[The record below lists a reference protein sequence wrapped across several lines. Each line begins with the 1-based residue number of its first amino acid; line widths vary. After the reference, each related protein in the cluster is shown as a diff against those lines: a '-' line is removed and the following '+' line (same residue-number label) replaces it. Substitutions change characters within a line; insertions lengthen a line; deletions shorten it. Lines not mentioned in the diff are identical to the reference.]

1 MALYHVHLS
10 YVSKG
15 QQAGGARGFHQ
26 YLQRDGLSDGVQFHR
41 YLEREQGHGK
51 DDLVAKGHGHLPAW
65 TQDSPER
72 FWTMADRLERKN
84 GPVFYH
90 LQVTLPRELSP
101 AGREELAQD
110 IREALVERYPHSWAI
125 HEPMARDGSG
135 IQPHLHVQF
144 STRREDVEQYK
155 SAEQWFKQP
164 NHGGIAKDVSWR
176 TKGRLLDVRASV
188 ALLAN
193 AALAREGLHLAVDHR
208 TLEAQGISRDPAR
221 YHSTHDKADLHR
233 MMDYRRELRET
244 GTLAYEQLH
253 TYAGWQDQAVK
264 LLSLDR
270 QYVRDLARDHVWRY
284 DHSPARVLEREQSM
298 QRTLDYAMRDRTP
311 PRQYDRTHERTHTR
325 TLERS
330 PARTLKQERSRLQD
344 LTAGLEHDEVP
355 AGAGLRVRLFDR
367 EREERGRGH
376 DDGLG
381 LGF

>member
-26 YLQRDGLSDGVQFHR
+26 YLSREGVGDGVQLHR
-41 YLEREQGHGK
+41 YLEREGAHGK

-65 TQDSPER
+65 AQHDPAH
-72 FWTMADRLERKN
+72 FWQMADRLERKR

-101 AGREELAQD
+101 QGREELAHD
-110 IREALVERYPHSWAI
+110 LLETLVERYPHSWAI
-125 HEPMARDGSG
+125 HEPLANDGSG

-144 STRREDVEQYK
+144 STRREDVEQEK

-176 TKGRLLDVRASV
+176 TKGRLLDTRASV
-188 ALLAN
+188 ALLTN
-193 AALAREGLHLAVDHR
+193 AALARAGLHLAVDHR
-208 TLEAQGISRDPAR
+208 TLEAQGLSRDPAR
-221 YHSTHDKADLHR
+221 YGSAHDTADLAYTLT
-233 MMDYRRELRET
+233 YRQHLRAS

-270 QYVRDLARDHVWRY
+270 QYVKDLARDHVWRY
-284 DHSPARVLEREQSM
+284 DRSPARQVEREHSM
-298 QRTLDYAMRDRTP
+298 QRTLSLAMGEREPTHTLERTRAP
-311 PRQYDRTHERTHTR
+311 VLERTHERITGR
-325 TLERS
+325 DLADQLQELA
-330 PARTLKQERSRLQD
+330 ARF
-344 LTAGLEHDEVP
+344 EHLDEP
-355 AGAGLRVRLFDR
+355 QAGAALKVQLWDR
-367 EREERGRGH
+367 EKDQDRGIGW
-376 DDGLG
+376 
-381 LGF
+381 